1 MWQTFEQR
9 GVENSEEQLL
19 PSSPRGTTLKSR
31 FSKENPTRMRNHVH
45 VIRIYSSSFPASFPL
60 PSFLGLHFR
69 KPHKSVRQALL
80 SETQVKR
87 EK

>member
-45 VIRIYSSSFPASFPL
+45 VIRIYSSSFPASFP
-60 PSFLGLHFR
+60 PSLIPGI
-69 KPHKSVRQALL
+69 ALQKT
-80 SETQVKR
+80 TQVCASSSAF
-87 EK
+87 